1 MPTKI
6 NISLQ
11 NRIKTWY
18 QETEISKETH
28 NPIPQIDK
36 KKLDEQVKEIFN
48 KGKITDKETF
58 LQAIKERYDI
68 FLNSLIQKIKEITK
82 NKITDEEI
90 NGIEKMLKQHLVFL
104 IQDFDF
110 QDTEKELKAFVW
122 YTYALYL
129 IFNSF
134 TEDFIERLQQT
145 WQQEPVYKKFQTLVL
160 GEWKSYDDIVMV
172 WWCKN
177 IIFILTLESR
187 SNLMYSKDTRNWT
200 KFLFSLIE
208 AWATE
213 EIFIEWFNNNLSK
226 SNLVCWL
233 DWWDKDRFIWSWLW
247 PKNKVSGAPDV
258 QILSWDKVIN
268 YIEVQKSFYNPDN
281 EKWISVKVHK
291 LKKASQLW
299 SLIFIF
305 FPHVWKFVLLDPK
318 NEFNENK
325 KWDNWEIVETINLPV
340 SQDESRG
347 NKLVYKFMLKE
358 FEHSWLYDLSTTLP
372 KEIIKKIIK

>member
-11 NRIKTWY
+11 NKVKTWY

-36 KKLDEQVKEIFN
+36 KKLDEQVKEILN
-48 KGKITDKETF
+48 KGKITNIETLF
-58 LQAIKERYDI
+58 LTIKERYDI
-68 FLNSLIQKIKEITK
+68 FLNSLIHRIKEITK
-82 NKITDEEI
+82 NKITKKEI
-90 NGIEKMLKQHLVFL
+90 DGIEIMLKEHLVFL
-104 IQDFDF
+104 IKDFDF
-110 QDTEKELKAFVW
+110 QDIEKELKALVW

-145 WQQEPVYKKFQTLVL
+145 WEQEPVYKKFQTLVL
-160 GEWKSYDDIVMV
+160 GEWRSYDDTVMV

-281 EKWISVKVHK
+281 EKWVSVKVHK

-318 NEFNENK
+318 NEFIEK
-325 KWDNWEIVETINLPV
+325 SKWDNWEIIETINLPY
-340 SQDESRG
+340 SQDQSRG

-358 FEHSWLYDLSTTLP
+358 FEHSWLYNLWKTLP

>member
-11 NRIKTWY
+11 NKVKTWY

-28 NPIPQIDK
+28 NPISQIDK
-36 KKLDEQVKEIFN
+36 KKLDEQVKEILN
-48 KGKITDKETF
+48 KVKITNKETL

-68 FLNSLIQKIKEITK
+68 FLNSLIQKVKEITK

-90 NGIEKMLKQHLVFL
+90 NGIERMLKQHLVFL

-122 YTYALYL
+122 YIYALYL

-145 WQQEPVYKKFQTLVL
+145 WEQEPVYKKFQTLVL
-160 GEWKSYDDIVMV
+160 GEWRSYDDTVMV

-177 IIFILTLESR
+177 MIYILTLESR
-187 SNLMYSKDTRNWT
+187 SALMYSKDTRNWT

-281 EKWISVKVHK
+281 EKWVSVKVHK

-318 NEFNENK
+318 NEFIEK
-325 KWDNWEIVETINLPV
+325 SKWDNWEIIETINLPY
-340 SQDESRG
+340 SQDQSRG

-358 FEHSWLYDLSTTLP
+358 FEHSWLYNLWKTLP

>member
-28 NPIPQIDK
+28 NPISQIDK
-36 KKLDEQVKEIFN
+36 KKLDEQVKEILN
-48 KGKITDKETF
+48 KGKITDKETL
-58 LQAIKERYDI
+58 LQAVKERYDI
-68 FLNSLIQKIKEITK
+68 FFNSLVQRIKEITK
-82 NKITDEEI
+82 NKITNEEI

-145 WQQEPVYKKFQTLVL
+145 WEQEPVYKKFQTLVL
-160 GEWKSYDDIVMV
+160 GEWRSYDDIVMV

-187 SNLMYSKDTRNWT
+187 SHLMYSKDTRNWT

-226 SNLVCWL
+226 SNLICWL

-247 PKNKVSGAPDV
+247 PKNRVSGAPDV

-281 EKWISVKVHK
+281 EKWVSVKVHK

-318 NEFNENK
+318 NEFIEK
-325 KWDNWEIVETINLPV
+325 SKWDNWEIIETINLPF
-340 SQDESRG
+340 SQDQSRG

-358 FEHSWLYDLSTTLP
+358 FEHSWLYNLWKTLP

>member
-11 NRIKTWY
+11 NKVKTWY
-18 QETEISKETH
+18 QETEISKEAN

-48 KGKITDKETF
+48 KEKITDKETL
-58 LQAIKERYDI
+58 LQTIKEKYDI
-68 FLNSLIQKIKEITK
+68 FLNSLIQRIKEITK

-90 NGIEKMLKQHLVFL
+90 NGIERMLKQHLVFL
-104 IQDFDF
+104 IKDFDF

-129 IFNSF
+129 IYNSF
-134 TEDFIERLQQT
+134 TEDFIERLQQK
-145 WQQEPVYKKFQTLVL
+145 WEQEPVYKKFQTLVL
-160 GEWKSYDDIVMV
+160 GEWRSYDDTVMV

-187 SNLMYSKDTRNWT
+187 NNLMYSKDTRNWT

-247 PKNKVSGAPDV
+247 PKNRVSGAPDV

-281 EKWISVKVHK
+281 EKWVSVKVHK

-340 SQDESRG
+340 SQDQSRG

-358 FEHSWLYDLSTTLP
+358 FEHSWLYNLWKTLP